1 MGLSNNKFTNLK
13 CLRCSKFVKLH
24 HPEGGGVLDP
34 KFDVESNG
42 DGPRELPN
50 NNTLITIPRYVS
62 GTVTLGSFTDQNLT

>member
-24 HPEGGGVLDP
+24 RPEGGGVLDP

-42 DGPRELPN
+42 DGPGDRWGF
-50 NNTLITIPRYVS
+50 LIT
-62 GTVTLGSFTDQNLT
+62 NLRT

>member
-24 HPEGGGVLDP
+24 RPEGGGVLDP

-42 DGPRELPN
+42 DGPGDRWGF
-50 NNTLITIPRYVS
+50 LITNSR
-62 GTVTLGSFTDQNLT
+62 T

>member
-24 HPEGGGVLDP
+24 RPGAGGGGAGVLDP

-42 DGPRELPN
+42 DGPRDRSRWGLPKM
-50 NNTLITIPRYVS
+50 S
-62 GTVTLGSFTDQNLT
+62 